1 MASSSNALHSDQP
14 PSDTPGV
21 PAISALAPHDADM
34 VIFSVRLP
42 KALRRELRRFVAEH
56 DMTMQDL
63 VTEAIRE
70 RLAR

>member
-1 MASSSNALHSDQP
+1 MAPSSNPPHSDQP
-14 PSDTPGV
+14 PSNTPGV
-21 PAISALAPHDADM
+21 RAVSALAPHNADM

-56 DMTMQDL
+56 DMTLQDL